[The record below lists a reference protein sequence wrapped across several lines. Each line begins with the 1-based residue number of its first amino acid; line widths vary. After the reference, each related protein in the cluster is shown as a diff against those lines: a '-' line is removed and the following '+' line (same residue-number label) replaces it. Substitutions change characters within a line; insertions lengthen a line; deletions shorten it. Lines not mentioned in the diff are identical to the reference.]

1 MCGLVHCMHRGHMDE
16 TSGPQGTWAGRPQG
30 QQQPT
35 VQQQPSG
42 PTAARA
48 AMSDTQHWPRKWLRK
63 LLYEVLAATTTDN
76 IATPRAVVTARP
88 GKL

>member
-1 MCGLVHCMHRGHMDE
+1 
-16 TSGPQGTWAGRPQG
+16 
-30 QQQPT
+30 
-35 VQQQPSG
+35 
-42 PTAARA
+42 
-48 AMSDTQHWPRKWLRK
+48 MSDTQHWPRKWLRK